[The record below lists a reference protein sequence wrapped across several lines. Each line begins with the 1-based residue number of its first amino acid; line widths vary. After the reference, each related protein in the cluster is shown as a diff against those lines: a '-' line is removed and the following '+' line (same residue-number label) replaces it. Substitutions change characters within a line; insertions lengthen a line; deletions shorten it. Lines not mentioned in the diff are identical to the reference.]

1 LGKPVKA
8 AFMSILAATLIISV
22 VLTVASTQQPLAQNL
37 ETYTV
42 SVQLATN
49 PIGYINILIPPDASV
64 ASTQLLGSSG
74 IENLRDFRF
83 QGTFNLRCYRFAQ
96 MSFAGDLRGA
106 SQSITVQIQVNRNSV
121 SYQPAHADPVS
132 DAIMERLMSLPVT
145 GQFGNGGLSFGNLE
159 RAADWR
165 GYPLLSVNKN
175 GGYQLPQSNVKYVVI
190 TSSQTESSLNAFL
203 DWKRI
208 QGLEPFVMTTQTIDS
223 TYVGESLQSK
233 TKEFLKDAF
242 NSWHME
248 YVLIVGGA
256 STLPPIS
263 YQEGPTPTGME
274 WENRTTDYYH
284 MTLEQSADTYSRDWS
299 TMDARYP
306 LDFPDFILGR
316 LPSDDL
322 TELGN
327 MIRKAMSYEQ
337 DDNPGEWVRTNLLV
351 AGENAPGGPTAEWA
365 TYTAKDRPRMSLV
378 SPGTLGETSG
388 NLTLQALVDAFNQ
401 GVGSVSMNAH
411 ASPYGWVLGGSEWLD
426 YGTVDRLSN
435 ARLPVVFSEGCH
447 SGKWD
452 APQSVAVKMLGK
464 SIGGAVAIVA
474 GSSYSPYGV
483 EVYLSAYNYEMS
495 LPVNQWRLPDADYH
509 VGRAFFYFVALNGVV
524 DHMNLLGDPSLVL
537 ATSRYDKPVTATI
550 RGTVSALNVYGNRV
564 LVEDALVVATSGNT
578 QLSAHTQANGS
589 FQMTGP
595 SGTYTVTASAFNVDS
610 STIDGHVFQ
619 SAQDMIPVAGVTV
632 DAEPLSSDRDRGG
645 SGATDSSGLFRLTVR
660 PFELLQP
667 SSSSVVLVGGQV
679 VTVDLQLV
687 PIGAIEPG
695 TFILSFTHPL
705 YAASAQSLLVTPG
718 QSVHIADTFLNVGLP
733 STVAA
738 SFQGNVYTLV
748 VNANASSSGL
758 LFDANRRLIN
768 FTMSGADGTVGS
780 FVVVIPKAVL
790 DGTPVVFVDNQPV
803 ASTYTENN
811 THFLIRFN
819 QGLSTH
825 TVSLGGSNT
834 IPEFS
839 TPFLVAVS
847 SMFITVALRR
857 RHKSSIIE
865 DAGKGK

>member
-1 LGKPVKA
+1 
-8 AFMSILAATLIISV
+8 MSILAATLVISV
-22 VLTVASTQQPLAQNL
+22 VLTAAWTEQPRAQNS

-42 SVQLATN
+42 SVHLTTN
-49 PIGYINILIPPDASV
+49 PVGYINILIPPDATV

-74 IENLRDFRF
+74 IENLRDFKY
-83 QGTFNLRCYRFAQ
+83 QGTFNLRCYKFAQ

-106 SQSITVQIQVNRNSV
+106 SQSIDVQIQVNRNSI
-121 SYQPAHADPVS
+121 SYQPAPADPVS
-132 DAIMERLMSLPVT
+132 DTIMERLATLPVS
-145 GQFGNGGLSFGNLE
+145 GMIAGGLSFGNLE

-165 GYPLLSVNKN
+165 GYPLLPVNKN
-175 GGYQLPQSNVKYVVI
+175 GGYQLSQSSIKYVLI
-190 TSSQTESSLNAFL
+190 TSSMMEPSLNDFL
-203 DWKRI
+203 AWKRA

-242 NSWHME
+242 NAWHME
-248 YVLIVGGA
+248 YVLIIGGV
-256 STLPPIS
+256 SILPPIS
-263 YQEGPTPTGME
+263 YQGRFAGMD
-274 WENRTTDYYH
+274 WENRTTDYYY
-284 MTLEQSADTYSRDWS
+284 MTLEQSANTYSRDFS
-299 TMDARYP
+299 SNDARYP
-306 LDFPDFILGR
+306 LDFPDFVLGR
-316 LPSDDL
+316 FPSDNA

-327 MIRKAMSYEQ
+327 MIRKTMSYEQ

-351 AGENAPGGPTAEWA
+351 AGENAPGGSTDWA
-365 TYTAKDRPRMSLV
+365 AYTAKDRPRVSLV
-378 SPGTLGETSG
+378 YPG
-388 NLTLQALVDAFNQ
+388 NLTLQGLVDAFNQ

-411 ASPYGWVLGGSEWLD
+411 ADPYGWLLGGSESLD
-426 YGTVDRLSN
+426 YDTVDRLSN
-435 ARLPVVFSEGCH
+435 TRLPVVFSEGCH

-474 GSSYSPYGV
+474 GSSFTPYGI
-483 EVYLSAYNYEMS
+483 EVYFSAYDYEMNI
-495 LPVNQWRLPDADYH
+495 PVNQWRLPNADYH
-509 VGRAFFYFVALNGVV
+509 VGRAFYYFVSLNGVIEYM
-524 DHMNLLGDPSLVL
+524 DLLGDPSLVL
-537 ATSRYDKPVTATI
+537 STSKYDKPVTATI

-589 FQMTGP
+589 FQMTVP
-595 SGTYTVTASAFNVDS
+595 SGTYTVTVSSFNVDS

-632 DAEPLSSDRDRGG
+632 DAEPLSTDRDRGD

-660 PFELLQP
+660 PFESLQP
-667 SSSSVVLVGGQV
+667 SSSSVVLVSGEV

-687 PIGAIEPG
+687 PTGAIEPG

-705 YAASAQSLLVTPG
+705 YAASAQTLVVTPG
-718 QSVHIADTFLNVGLP
+718 QSVHIADKFLNVGLP

-738 SFQGNVYTLV
+738 SFQGDVYTLV
-748 VNANASSSGL
+748 VNANASNSGL

-790 DGTPVVFVDNQPV
+790 DGTPVVFVDDRPV
-803 ASTYTENN
+803 ASTYMENN
-811 THFLIRFN
+811 THFLVRFD
-819 QGLSTH
+819 QALSTH

-847 SMFITVALRR
+847 SMFIIVALRR